1 MDNRLRLQRLLQDL
15 CSQAPE
21 DAIGHLLALLNKEN
35 GPWPFRDLIRS
46 YQGLWK
52 ALPEAVRDGSDSKW
66 NTTIDLLKLRLKHF
80 APNMEDLLHHKS
92 LRPALIDTEANQEI
106 SHAVLHGFVK
116 YFDLGLACSASRK
129 PRVMVILPNGPL
141 LALAVLA
148 VANRYTLVPM
158 ARAVTAEQLK
168 MDIKAVEADAV
179 LMLEADVQKF
189 QVESE
194 IATFIVKPQDNLT
207 FRVSRWNDAGSSTIA
222 RVRPNGPDDLA
233 VILFTSGT
241 SGTKKLVPI
250 TTFNLLASIIFTTD
264 SLGLRDTSSCLNMM
278 PLHHV
283 GGMVRSL
290 WAPVFAGGTTIC
302 CPTFDPSFFWDAVEK
317 WCPTWYYATPTMHHM
332 ILAEAENCQES
343 IHKSSIKF
351 ICNAGGGLPP
361 TLAEQLHST
370 FGCVVLPSY
379 GMTECAPI
387 AAPPL
392 DYDLTRVGAS
402 GLPAGPDLAILDISR
417 PSRVPTGA
425 TGRICVRGLPVFDGY
440 LTSTGI
446 DRSAFDAAG
455 WFDTGDLGRIDEA
468 GYLYITGRSK
478 EVINRGGEIISPLE
492 VEDAIISAS
501 GDPSSVIFGRVTET
515 MVFSTPHDVLQE
527 VVGAV
532 IVTPAGRKRPDLRQ
546 IHDASKDRLDQPKW
560 PTILVYMDNIP
571 KAHNKLRRIQLSRRL
586 GLETLTDDT
595 LPSDCHYEAICPPP
609 ETSLDVLIDQRR
621 CAIQHEVTK
630 AHLSEISGISNVLIR
645 TNPIDGYL
653 TAVLFNDI
661 PNQLLPHEI
670 SKHLRVLVDGYLVPS
685 SIRVVDGPAPVDSA
699 DNIDEAAVDAIIRSQ
714 AQSSTSPIEQ
724 RVCGLFADALRLTLG
739 DVTPTTDFFLA
750 GGDSLTAGRLVS
762 RIRQEFSV
770 RLASD
775 VLFRHSTVSA
785 ISIVVE
791 DAMVQPKAEEKKS
804 EDLPGCLETYRSTN
818 PAILLL
824 NLIPL
829 GVFSPILQT
838 LRWSMFVYILI
849 QTFHWQIRDTVIGRL
864 FLILL
869 SGVVSRQV
877 MHVFSPLLG
886 IAFKWLLIGRYRA
899 GIYPMWGPYHSRWWL
914 TQKVLQVCGKG
925 IFGHFGFTR
934 VLYYRALGARIGRN
948 VRIHPQA
955 SLGEY
960 DLIEIGDNV
969 VLDDCSCRPF
979 SAERNTSMLLQ
990 PILIGADCTVGLKA
1004 VIASGT
1010 DLPQGACLGPNTSS
1024 WEMEDAQESN
1034 RELASAQIP
1043 QPHWIWY
1050 VLVVGPLSLL
1060 VSFVSRLPAI
1070 VAFFPV
1076 VMKYRQVENDM
1087 LRQQLL
1093 WFVSPSRIGYYAL
1106 VVLAGA
1112 VVGPFSWFLA
1122 VYLVKLG
1129 LDLVCGRP
1137 RPGPYNLH
1145 SQRQMVRSAVLDSI
1159 IPRGD
1164 ISRLTRIIGTHYEL
1178 VSIAVRMLGGRVG
1191 KRVYWPGTGIAMV
1204 QDYDLLEIGNDV
1216 VFGSR
1221 STFVTSD
1228 GIGRDRIVIGD
1239 GAFVGDHVVALP
1251 GATVGKR
1258 TTIGSGA
1265 LLRRNGSYPD
1275 NTTWTGSKHGDAIQ
1289 FPQNNSPRNQS
1300 QESLDKMDLKND
1312 DNDTI
1317 SPFGRAFYKGQA
1329 SYYVL
1334 GIGPIVAY
1342 STLAAAIGAVYS
1354 ASSILTGLLVVSR
1367 LVRMDHMMAGRHWW
1381 RPFIFYAAFT
1391 AVVGVVTLVQAAIAM
1406 GIKIAA
1412 KWIILGRRREGFY
1425 PWDRSSY
1432 CQRWQILLT
1441 IERIF
1446 TGYSGRMNA
1455 MVLLTGTAY
1464 MVQYYRAL
1472 GATIGAD
1479 CALAASGEA
1488 DLLMTEP
1495 DLVTLGN
1502 RVTIDHASLVGHL
1515 NTRGDFELHPLQVGS
1530 RSVLRTK
1537 SRLLSGA
1544 SVGEDACLLEHTLV
1558 LSGDHIDDGCTV
1570 QGWPAEPFM
1579 DSRVGHS
1586 FHLP

>member
-1 MDNRLRLQRLLQDL
+1 MDDRLRLQRLLRELRTQT
-15 CSQAPE
+15 PE
-21 DAIGHLLALLNKEN
+21 NAIRELQNLLNKEN
-35 GPWPFRDLIRS
+35 GPWPFEDLIRC
-46 YQGLWK
+46 YQSTWK
-52 ALPEAVRDGSDSKW
+52 DLPEAARDGNDSTW
-66 NTTIDLLKLRLKHF
+66 NTAIDVLKCQLKHF
-80 APNMEDLLHHKS
+80 APHMEDLLHQGS
-92 LRPALIDTEANQEI
+92 SRPALIDTEAKKEI
-106 SHAVLHGFVK
+106 SHGVVHEFVRN
-116 YFDLGLACSASRK
+116 FDLGIDGSTSRK
-129 PRVMVILPNGPL
+129 PRVMVVLPNGPL

-158 ARAVTAEQLK
+158 ARAVTSEQLK
-168 MDIKAVEADAV
+168 MDIKAVEADAI

-189 QVESE
+189 QLDPK
-194 IATFIVKPQDNLT
+194 IASFIVQPQDNLT
-207 FRVSRWNDAGSSTIA
+207 FKVSRWNDAGPSTVA
-222 RVRPNGPDDLA
+222 CTKPNGPDDLA
-233 VILFTSGT
+233 
-241 SGTKKLVPI
+241 
-250 TTFNLLASIIFTTD
+250 
-264 SLGLRDTSSCLNMM
+264 
-278 PLHHV
+278 
-283 GGMVRSL
+283 
-290 WAPVFAGGTTIC
+290 
-302 CPTFDPSFFWDAVEK
+302 

-332 ILAEAENCQES
+332 ILAEAESCQES
-343 IHKSSIKF
+343 VHQSSIKF

-370 FGCVVLPSY
+370 FGCVILPSY

-392 DYDLTRVGAS
+392 DYDLTRVGTS
-402 GLPAGPDLAILDISR
+402 GLPAGPDIAIMDISR
-417 PSRVPTGA
+417 ASRVPIGT
-425 TGRICVRGLPVFDGY
+425 TGRICVRGLPVFNGY
-440 LTSTGI
+440 LTPAGI
-446 DRSAFDAAG
+446 DTSAFDAAG
-455 WFDTGDLGRIDEA
+455 WFDTGDLGRMDEA

-501 GDPSSVIFGRVTET
+501 KDPSSAIFGRVAET
-515 MVFSTPHDVLQE
+515 MAFSTPHDVLQE

-532 IVTPAGRKRPDLRQ
+532 IVTPAGCKRPDLRQ
-546 IHDASKDRLDQPKW
+546 IHEALKDRLDQPKR
-560 PTILVYMDNIP
+560 PAVLVYMDNVP

-586 GLETLTDDT
+586 GMKTLTDDT
-595 LPSDCHYEAICPPP
+595 LPSDCHYEAMCPPP
-609 ETSLDVLIDQRR
+609 ETPLDVLIGQRR
-621 CAIQHEVTK
+621 CVIQPDVVE
-630 AHLSEISGISNVLIR
+630 AHLTEIAGISDVLIR
-645 TNPIDGYL
+645 TNLVDGYL
-653 TAVLFNDI
+653 QAILFNAIQD
-661 PNQLLPHEI
+661 QLSADNI
-670 SKHLRVLVDGYLVPS
+670 YARLRILVDGYLVPS
-685 SIRVVDGPAPVDSA
+685 SIRIINGRPPVDSRGK
-699 DNIDEAAVDAIIRSQ
+699 IDEAAVLASLHPQ
-714 AQSSTSPIEQ
+714 SQSSTSRIER
-724 RVCGLFADALRLTLG
+724 RVCDLFASALRLTPG
-739 DVTPTTDFFLA
+739 DVGTSTDFFLA

-762 RIRQEFSV
+762 RIRQEFSI

-775 VLFRHSTVSA
+775 VLFRHSTVSE
-785 ISIVVE
+785 ISIVIE
-791 DAMVQPKAEEKKS
+791 EAMVQPKVEKAKS
-804 EDLPGCLETYRSTN
+804 EDLPGCRETYSSTN

-838 LRWSMFVYILI
+838 LRWSIFVYFLI
-849 QTFHWQIRDTVIGRL
+849 QAFRWQIRDSVVGRL
-864 FLILL
+864 FLILMA
-869 SGVVSRQV
+869 GVLSRQV
-877 MHVFSPLLG
+877 IHVFSPLLG

-914 TQKVLQVCGKG
+914 TQKVLQVCGMG
-925 IFGHFGFTR
+925 VFDRFGFTR

-948 VRIHPQA
+948 VRIHPHA

-960 DLIEIGDNV
+960 DLIEIGDDV
-969 VLDDCSCRPF
+969 VLDNCSCRPF

-990 PILIGADCTVGLKA
+990 PIRIGRDCTVGLNA

-1010 DLPQGACLGPNTSS
+1010 DLPSGTCLGPNTSS

-1034 RELASAQIP
+1034 RELVSAQIP

-1050 VLVVGPLSLL
+1050 VLVVVPLSVL
-1060 VSFVSRLPAI
+1060 VSFISRFPAI
-1070 VAFFPV
+1070 VAFLPV
-1076 VMKYRQVENDM
+1076 VMRYRHAQTDM
-1087 LRQQLL
+1087 LHHQLL
-1093 WFVSPSRIGYYAL
+1093 WFVSPSRIGYYTL
-1106 VVLAGA
+1106 VILSGS
-1112 VVGPFSWFLA
+1112 VVGPFAWFFA
-1122 VYLVKLG
+1122 VCLVKLG
-1129 LDLVCGRP
+1129 LDLICGRP
-1137 RPGPYNLH
+1137 RPGPCNQLT
-1145 SQRQMVRSAVLDSI
+1145 QRQKIRSAVLDSI
-1159 IPRGD
+1159 LPRGD

-1191 KRVYWPGTGIAMV
+1191 KRVYWPGTGITMV

-1251 GATVGKR
+1251 GVTVGKS
-1258 TTIGSGA
+1258 TTVGSGA

-1289 FPQNNSPRNQS
+1289 FPQNTSPRNHS
-1300 QESLDKMDLKND
+1300 QESLEKLDLKND

-1317 SPFGRAFYKGQA
+1317 TPFGRAFYKGQA
-1329 SYYVL
+1329 DYYVL
-1334 GIGPIVAY
+1334 GIGAIVAY

-1367 LVRMDHMMAGRHWW
+1367 LVRMGHTMPGLHWW

-1391 AVVGVVTLVQAAIAM
+1391 AVVGAVTLMQSAAAL

-1412 KWIILGRRREGFY
+1412 KWIILGRRQEGFY

-1446 TGYSGRMNA
+1446 TGYPRRINT

-1495 DLVTLGN
+1495 DLVTLGS

-1515 NTRGDFELHPLQVGS
+1515 NTRGEFELHRLQVGS

-1579 DSRVGHS
+1579 ESRVGYS
-1586 FHLP
+1586 FQLP

>member
-1 MDNRLRLQRLLQDL
+1 
-15 CSQAPE
+15 
-21 DAIGHLLALLNKEN
+21 
-35 GPWPFRDLIRS
+35 
-46 YQGLWK
+46 
-52 ALPEAVRDGSDSKW
+52 
-66 NTTIDLLKLRLKHF
+66 
-80 APNMEDLLHHKS
+80 
-92 LRPALIDTEANQEI
+92 
-106 SHAVLHGFVK
+106 
-116 YFDLGLACSASRK
+116 
-129 PRVMVILPNGPL
+129 
-141 LALAVLA
+141 
-148 VANRYTLVPM
+148 M
-158 ARAVTAEQLK
+158 A
-168 MDIKAVEADAV
+168 
-179 LMLEADVQKF
+179 
-189 QVESE
+189 
-194 IATFIVKPQDNLT
+194 
-207 FRVSRWNDAGSSTIA
+207 
-222 RVRPNGPDDLA
+222 
-233 VILFTSGT
+233 
-241 SGTKKLVPI
+241 
-250 TTFNLLASIIFTTD
+250 
-264 SLGLRDTSSCLNMM
+264 
-278 PLHHV
+278 
-283 GGMVRSL
+283 
-290 WAPVFAGGTTIC
+290 
-302 CPTFDPSFFWDAVEK
+302 
-317 WCPTWYYATPTMHHM
+317 
-332 ILAEAENCQES
+332 
-343 IHKSSIKF
+343 
-351 ICNAGGGLPP
+351 
-361 TLAEQLHST
+361 
-370 FGCVVLPSY
+370 
-379 GMTECAPI
+379 
-387 AAPPL
+387 
-392 DYDLTRVGAS
+392 
-402 GLPAGPDLAILDISR
+402 
-417 PSRVPTGA
+417 
-425 TGRICVRGLPVFDGY
+425 
-440 LTSTGI
+440 
-446 DRSAFDAAG
+446 
-455 WFDTGDLGRIDEA
+455 
-468 GYLYITGRSK
+468 
-478 EVINRGGEIISPLE
+478 
-492 VEDAIISAS
+492 
-501 GDPSSVIFGRVTET
+501 
-515 MVFSTPHDVLQE
+515 FSTSHDVLQE

-532 IVTPAGRKRPDLRQ
+532 TVTPAGCKRPDLRQ
-546 IHDASKDRLDQPKW
+546 IHEALKDRLDQPKW
-560 PTILVYMDNIP
+560 PTILVYMDNVP
-571 KAHNKLRRIQLSRRL
+571 KTHNKLRRIQLSRRL

-595 LPSDCHYEAICPPP
+595 LPSDCHYEAICPQP
-609 ETSLDVLIDQRR
+609 ETPLDILIDQRR
-621 CAIQHEVTK
+621 CAVQPE
-630 AHLSEISGISNVLIR
+630 
-645 TNPIDGYL
+645 
-653 TAVLFNDI
+653 AVLFSDI
-661 PNQLLPHEI
+661 PSQLLPHEI
-670 SKHLRVLVDGYLVPS
+670 FRRLRILVDGYLVPS
-685 SIRVVDGPAPVDSA
+685 SIRIVDGPAPVNSGDT
-699 DNIDEAAVDAIIRSQ
+699 IDEAAVDAIIRSQ
-714 AQSSTSPIEQ
+714 ALSSISPTEQ

-775 VLFRHSTVSA
+775 VLFRHSTVSEV
-785 ISIVVE
+785 SIVVE
-791 DAMVQPKAEEKKS
+791 EAMARPKAEEKKS
-804 EDLPGCLETYRSTN
+804 EDLPGCLETYSSTN

-829 GVFSPILQT
+829 GVFSPTLQT

-849 QTFHWQIRDTVIGRL
+849 QTFRWRIRDSVIGRL

-869 SGVVSRQV
+869 SGVVDTGLV
-877 MHVFSPLLG
+877 
-886 IAFKWLLIGRYRA
+886 
-899 GIYPMWGPYHSRWWL
+899 YPMWGPYHSRWWL

-990 PILIGADCTVGLKA
+990 PIRIGADCTVGLKA
-1004 VIASGT
+1004 VIASDT
-1010 DLPQGACLGPNTSS
+1010 DLPQGTCLGPNTSS

-1050 VLVVGPLSLL
+1050 VLVVGLLSLL

-1087 LRQQLL
+1087 LRQQVL

-1106 VVLAGA
+1106 VILTGA
-1112 VVGPFSWFLA
+1112 VV
-1122 VYLVKLG
+1122 
-1129 LDLVCGRP
+1129 
-1137 RPGPYNLH
+1137 
-1145 SQRQMVRSAVLDSI
+1145 
-1159 IPRGD
+1159 
-1164 ISRLTRIIGTHYEL
+1164 GTHYEL

-1228 GIGRDRIVIGD
+1228 GVGRDRIVIGD

-1251 GATVGKR
+1251 GVMVGKR

-1275 NTTWTGSKHGDAIQ
+1275 NTTWTGS
-1289 FPQNNSPRNQS
+1289 NQ
-1300 QESLDKMDLKND
+1300 ENLDKLDLKNED
-1312 DNDTI
+1312 SDTI
-1317 SPFGRAFYKGQA
+1317 SPFGRAFYNRQA

-1334 GIGPIVAY
+1334 RIGPIVAY

-1367 LVRMDHMMAGRHWW
+1367 
-1381 RPFIFYAAFT
+1381 PFIFYAAFT
-1391 AVVGVVTLVQAAIAM
+1391 VVVGVVTLMQAAIAM
-1406 GIKIAA
+1406 EIKIAA
-1412 KWIILGRRREGFY
+1412 KWMILGRRQEGFY

-1464 MVQYYRAL
+1464 MVHYYRAL
-1472 GATIGAD
+1472 GDKIGAD
-1479 CALAASGEA
+1479 FALAASGEA

-1530 RSVLRTK
+1530 RSVLKTK

-1544 SVGEDACLLEHTLV
+1544 SVGVDACLLEHTLV

-1579 DSRVGHS
+1579 ESRAGHS